1 MSSWDTVFCLA
12 WKLSCRQDIST
23 QKDVYS
29 ITKHNAKNTCY
40 SCNPYTGTKIHPQDY
55 NRWRESLICFPR
67 REVSSSGSWRS
78 ATRPDVLWQTEK
90 GSMGFQVVTIGGGN
104 VSSPMSPSFLQTN
117 QQPRRN
123 RQLLGV
129 LTYRGHRL
137 VPIAVVLAA
146 ATGNLSTNYPNLELE
161 EQGWEPLKG
170 VFTTLPGCSLK
181 HKALEAHQ
189 RKIHW
194 IVKLGAELA
203 SNTFWNC
210 YGHRITSKT
219 QTEKLEAKSR
229 DSKTVSIQ
237 ETSEGL

>member
-1 MSSWDTVFCLA
+1 MEKCHQSRCFVANWERKHGIPGGDNWRGQCFFTYVP
-12 WKLSCRQDIST
+12 KLS
-23 QKDVYS
+23 
-29 ITKHNAKNTCY
+29 
-40 SCNPYTGTKIHPQDY
+40 
-55 NRWRESLICFPR
+55 
-67 REVSSSGSWRS
+67 
-78 ATRPDVLWQTEK
+78 PDKPTAQEE
-90 GSMGFQVVTIGGGN
+90 
-104 VSSPMSPSFLQTN
+104 
-117 QQPRRN
+117 
-123 RQLLGV
+123 QLLGV

-181 HKALEAHQ
+181 HKALEAPQ